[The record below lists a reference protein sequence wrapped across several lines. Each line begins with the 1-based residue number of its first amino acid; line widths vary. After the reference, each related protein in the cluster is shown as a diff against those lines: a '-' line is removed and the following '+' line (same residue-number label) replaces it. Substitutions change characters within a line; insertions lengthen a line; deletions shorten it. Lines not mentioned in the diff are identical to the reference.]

1 MVKIETAATTKRIR
15 RRNRRESNSGSNI
28 AAAKRHKPTSRGA
41 IGRTEA
47 D

>member
-1 MVKIETAATTKRIR
+1 VKIETAATTKRIR

-28 AAAKRHKPTSRGA
+28 AAARHKPTSRGA
-41 IGRTEA
+41 IRRTEA